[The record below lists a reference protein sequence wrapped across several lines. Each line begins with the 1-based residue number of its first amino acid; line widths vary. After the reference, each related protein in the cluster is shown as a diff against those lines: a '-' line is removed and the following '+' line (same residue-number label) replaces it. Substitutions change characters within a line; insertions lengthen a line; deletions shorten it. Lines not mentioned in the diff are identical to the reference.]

1 MNATSTPHPP
11 ATPAKATI
19 FERPAD
25 TCRRTGLGLS
35 TLYAHIDRGIW
46 PEPVR
51 LSRRF
56 VVFPKDEVDAVL
68 NARIAGKTDAEI
80 RVLVATI
87 MQARKQRI

>member
-1 MNATSTPHPP
+1 MNAPGLPHPP
-11 ATPAKATI
+11 ATPAKTSI
-19 FERPAD
+19 FERPAE

-68 NARIAGKTDAEI
+68 NARIAGKSDAEI
-80 RVLVATI
+80 KTLVATI
-87 MQARKQRI
+87 MQARKQRA